1 MALHYQT
8 ILSHFFFCPIPLALG
23 HSSGTGKTTAVRCA
37 LSIVGAHPA
46 RFYSKGTTEK
56 YADISAKSSLPFA
69 SDLVVA
75 LFNGAKA
82 TTIKQWRIQDF
93 QKGGSMYSGKVDA
106 GAKRPRDFGH
116 AHF

>member
-37 LSIVGAHPA
+37 LSIILLGVLCL
-46 RFYSKGTTEK
+46 SKGTTEK
-56 YADISAKSSLPFA
+56 YADISARSSLPFA
-69 SDLVVA
+69 IDDPKSLVAISDPVVA

-82 TTIKQWRIQDF
+82 TTIKR
-93 QKGGSMYSGKVDA
+93 GYREPLSMPIIAANFPTSEQIK
-106 GAKRPRDFGH
+106 
-116 AHF
+116 